1 MLVVGLGPVGS
12 LGAVLFA
19 EAGLKVAA
27 IEKDADVYTLP
38 RAVNLDGEII
48 RALQPM
54 GLAATVQKMMQP
66 YVSANGQASPTPN
79 VNGFSASMHSRGAAT
94 AGSRRICLI
103 SRNSRLFYGGRPL
116 SHANVTTYIGYEMT
130 RFLMTLVM

>member
-1 MLVVGLGPVGS
+1 MSPGSKDAIFDVLVVGLGPVGS
-12 LGAVLFA
+12 LGAILFA

-48 RALQPM
+48 RALQPI

-66 YVSANGQASPTPN
+66 LRCGERAGFANAK
-79 VNGFSASMHSRGAAT
+79 R
-94 AGSRRICLI
+94 
-103 SRNSRLFYGGRPL
+103 
-116 SHANVTTYIGYEMT
+116 
-130 RFLMTLVM
+130 